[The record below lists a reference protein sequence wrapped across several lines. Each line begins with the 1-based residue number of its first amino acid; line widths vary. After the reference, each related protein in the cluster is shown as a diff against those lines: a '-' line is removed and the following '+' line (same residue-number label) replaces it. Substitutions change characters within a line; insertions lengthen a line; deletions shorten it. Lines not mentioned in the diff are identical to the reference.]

1 MMISVLERVRETG
14 ILKALGMKDKG
25 VLTLYITE
33 GLLLG
38 LFGSLAGLG
47 LGYVRAYALPI
58 ILSGAFSMGGE
69 GGAFWNADWS
79 RRGMEQ
85 WVGWG

>member
-1 MMISVLERVRETG
+1 
-14 ILKALGMKDKG
+14 MKDKG

-47 LGYVRAYALPI
+47 LGSVTAYALPI
-58 ILSGAFSMGGE
+58 ILSGAFSMGRE
-69 GGAFWNADWS
+69 GGAPS
-79 RRGMEQ
+79 GMPTGQDGGWEQ
-85 WVGWG
+85 WEGWG